1 VSPTPAVSAWGF
13 LLPLAL
19 ALPAIGVALVVVLG
33 GRSAQRVALA
43 AFALGLAL
51 ALAIA
56 AAVWGSGEALVYSVG
71 GWAPPLGI
79 TLRADGLSA
88 AMLVT
93 SALLIGAAGLYGR
106 RDFAG
111 PRDGEE
117 RAPLAFWALL
127 LTVWTGLGA
136 AFLGSDLF
144 NLFVALELLTFG
156 AVPLVSLGG
165 SAETLRAALRYLLF
179 ALVGSALFLLGVG
192 LLYGAYGTLDV
203 ALLAGRVR
211 VDPAAQVA
219 AALMTVGLLAKAA
232 LFPLH
237 LWLPPAHAGAPP
249 AASAVLSALV
259 VKAPFFLVVRLWF
272 DALPGLPTP
281 AAGQILGALGAS
293 AIVFGGVLAVRQ
305 ARLKLLVAYS
315 TVAQIGYLFLVFPL
329 AAAGTP
335 ALSGGIVQAIA
346 HALAKSAMFLS
357 VGLIARGL
365 GHDRIDGLAGAARAL
380 PVSLAAFGLGGVSLV
395 GLQPSLLRRTALE
408 QGQWW
413 WVAAMLAGG
422 ALTAAYVVRVLARAA
437 RPGGGSP
444 VLLRAPVEWP
454 RELLALAL
462 ALLAFGV
469 RVAPLATLLRIG
481 RGP

>member
-1 VSPTPAVSAWGF
+1 MSPAPAAPPGAF

-19 ALPAIGVALVVVLG
+19 VLPAIGVALAALLG
-33 GRSAQRVALA
+33 GRYAQRVALGTVA
-43 AFALGLAL
+43 AGLGLAV
-51 ALAIA
+51 AIA
-56 AAVWGSGEALVYSVG
+56 RAVWRAGDALEYLVG

-93 SALLIGAAGLYGR
+93 SALLIGAAALYGR
-106 RDFAG
+106 ADFTG
-111 PRDGEE
+111 PARGEA
-117 RAPLAFWALL
+117 RAPLAFWTLL
-127 LTVWTGLGA
+127 LTVWTGLTA
-136 AFLGSDLF
+136 AFLAGDLF
-144 NLFVALELLTFG
+144 NQFVALELLTFG

-165 SAETLRAALRYLLF
+165 SATTLRAALRYLLF
-179 ALVGSALFLLGVG
+179 ALIGSVLFLLGVG
-192 LLYGAYGTLDV
+192 LLYGAYGTLDL

-211 VDPAAQVA
+211 VDPAARVA

-259 VKAPFFLVVRLWF
+259 VKAPFFLAVRLWF
-272 DALPGLPTP
+272 DALPGLATP
-281 AAGQILGALGAS
+281 AAEQLLGALGAG

-305 ARLKLLVAYS
+305 ERLKLLVAYS

-329 AAAGTP
+329 AAAGP
-335 ALSGGIVQAIA
+335 AAVTGGLVQAIA
-346 HALAKSAMFLS
+346 HALAKTAMFLA
-357 VGLIARGL
+357 VGLLARGL

-380 PVSLAAFGLGGVSLV
+380 PLSLLAFGLGGVSLV

-408 QGQWW
+408 TGQWW

-422 ALTAAYVVRVLARAA
+422 ALTATYVVRVLTHTRSASGAPA
-437 RPGGGSP
+437 E
-444 VLLRAPVEWP
+444 LHAPVERS

-462 ALLAFGV
+462 ALAAFAV
-469 RVAPLATLLRIG
+469 RMLPLASLLRIG
-481 RGP
+481 RGA

>member
-1 VSPTPAVSAWGF
+1 LSEPSAASPEGF

-19 ALPAIGVALVVVLG
+19 ALPAIGVALAVVLG
-33 GRSAQRVALA
+33 GRRAERVALA
-43 AFALGLAL
+43 AFALGLGVAV
-51 ALAIA
+51 AIA
-56 AAVWGSGEALVYSVG
+56 ATVWRTGEALVYVVG
-71 GWAPPLGI
+71 AWAPPLGI

-93 SALLIGAAGLYGR
+93 SALLIAAAGLYGR

-111 PRDGEE
+111 PPAGEG
-117 RAPLAFWALL
+117 RAPLAFWTLL
-127 LTVWTGLGA
+127 LTVWTGLDA

-165 SAETLRAALRYLLF
+165 SAATLRAALRYLLF
-179 ALVGSALFLLGVG
+179 ALIGSVLFLLGVG

-211 VDPAAQVA
+211 VDPAARVA
-219 AALMTVGLLAKAA
+219 AVLMTVGLLAKAA

-272 DALPGLPTP
+272 DALPGLATP
-281 AAGQILGALGAS
+281 AAEQLLGVLGAS

-305 ARLKLLVAYS
+305 ERLKMLVAYS

-335 ALSGGIVQAIA
+335 ALAGGIVQAIA
-346 HALAKSAMFLS
+346 HALAKTAMFLS

-380 PVSLAAFGLGGVSLV
+380 PVSLLAFGLGGVSLI
-395 GLQPSLLRRTALE
+395 GLQPSLLRRTALDA
-408 QGQWW
+408 GQWW
-413 WVAAMLAGG
+413 WVAAMLCGG
-422 ALTAAYVVRVLARAA
+422 ALTAAYVVRVLARARSA
-437 RPGGGSP
+437 AGPP
-444 VLLRAPVEWP
+444 AALQAPVERS

-469 RVAPLATLLRIG
+469 RMLPLSTLLRIG
-481 RGP
+481 REP

>member
-1 VSPTPAVSAWGF
+1 MNAAAGASPDGF

-19 ALPAIGVALVVVLG
+19 ALPAIGVALAVVLG
-33 GRSAQRVALA
+33 RRHAERIALA
-43 AFALGLAL
+43 LFPLGLGLA
-51 ALAIA
+51 AAIT
-56 AAVWGSGEALVYSVG
+56 AAVWRAGDALVYVVG

-79 TLRADGLSA
+79 TLRADGPSA

-106 RDFAG
+106 ADF
-111 PRDGEE
+111 
-117 RAPLAFWALL
+117 RAPPGGEGRASLAFWTLL
-127 LTVWTGLGA
+127 LTVWTGLNA
-136 AFLGSDLF
+136 AFLGGDLF

-179 ALVGSALFLLGVG
+179 ALVGSVLFLLGVA
-192 LLYGAYGTLDV
+192 LLYGAYGTLDI
-203 ALLAGRVR
+203 ALLAGRER
-211 VDPAAQVA
+211 VDPTVRVA
-219 AALMTVGLLAKAA
+219 TVLMTVGLLAKAA
-232 LFPLH
+232 LFPFH

-259 VKAPFFLVVRLWF
+259 VKAPFFLTVRLWF
-272 DALPGLPTP
+272 DALPGIAIP
-281 AAGQILGALGAS
+281 AAGQVLGALGAS
-293 AIVFGGVLAVRQ
+293 AIVFGGVMALRQ
-305 ARLKLLVAYS
+305 ERLKMLVAYS

-329 AAAGTP
+329 GAAGS
-335 ALSGGIVQAIA
+335 AAVAGGIVQAIA
-346 HALAKSAMFLS
+346 HALAKTAMFLS
-357 VGLIARGL
+357 VGLIARAL
-365 GHDRIDGLAGAARAL
+365 GHDRIDGLAGAVRAL
-380 PVSLAAFGLGGVSLV
+380 PVSLLAFGLGGVSLV

-408 QGQWW
+408 TGQWW

-422 ALTAAYVVRVLARAA
+422 ALTAAYVVRVLAHTRSGADA
-437 RPGGGSP
+437 PP
-444 VLLRAPVEWP
+444 ALRAPVARS

-469 RVAPLATLLRIG
+469 RMLPLASLLRIG